1 MMGFNL
7 YDKELVINGESKNS
21 PEQQVWQNMKDIAEL
36 KKLIKKCYKTSE
48 TLNSSSITVAR
59 NTTNVPEDELYGWLV
74 DADANLFDIT
84 GNNGTTLLIVYYT
97 NVRAVE

>member
-1 MMGFNL
+1 MKC
-7 YDKELVINGESKNS
+7 YDKELVINGKNVNS
-21 PEQQVWQNMKDIAEL
+21 PEQQVWANMKEIEEL

-48 TLNSSSITVAR
+48 SLTSASITVAR
-59 NTTNVPEDELYGWLV
+59 NTTNVPEDVTYGWLV

-97 NVRAVE
+97 NVAARIE